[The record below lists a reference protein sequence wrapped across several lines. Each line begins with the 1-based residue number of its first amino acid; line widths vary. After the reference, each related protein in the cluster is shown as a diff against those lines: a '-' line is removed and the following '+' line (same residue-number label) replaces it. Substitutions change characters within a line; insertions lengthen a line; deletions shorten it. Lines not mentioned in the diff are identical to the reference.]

1 MMLSRVADAIYWM
14 SRYLERAENIARL
27 IDVDLQLML
36 DKATE
41 EQAQWEPLASIT
53 GDVKWF
59 HEKYGPATQES
70 ITKFL
75 TFDREYPNSI
85 ISCLTAARENARSI
99 RDVISSEFWQETNR
113 FYLTVNDSK
122 AEEEAGLRPHQF
134 YEQLRRHGYL
144 CNGVCDFTMTH
155 NDGWHFSQV
164 GRLLERADKT
174 TRILDVKYFMLL
186 PKPDDVGRPIDVIQ
200 WSAVLNSASA
210 FEMHRRRYR
219 EIQPTNVAEFLIAAR
234 GFPRSIYF
242 SLDKAE
248 ISLRAITGSPPGTFV
263 NEVEQKLGA
272 LRAELSFVNV
282 SEIVSSGLHEFLD
295 NLQRRMNAIDN
306 AMQAAYFAIQPISN
320 PAELD
325 NSATVTKINIQE
337 SVQ

>member
-14 SRYLERAENIARL
+14 SRYLERAENIARF
-27 IDVDLQLML
+27 IDVNLHLML
-36 DKATE
+36 EQAKE
-41 EQAQWEPLASIT
+41 EHAQWEPLASIT

-59 HEKYGPATQES
+59 REKYGPASRES
-70 ITKFL
+70 ITRFL
-75 TFDREYPNSI
+75 TFDREYKNSI

-113 FYLTVNDSK
+113 FYLTVNDPK
-122 AEEEAGLRPHQF
+122 AEEEARLRPHKF
-134 YEQLRRHGYL
+134 YEELRRHGAL
-144 CNGVCDFTMTH
+144 CNGACDFTMTH

-200 WSAVLNSASA
+200 WSAVLSSASA
-210 FEMHRRRYR
+210 FEMHRRKYM
-219 EIQPTNVAEFLIAAR
+219 EIQPANVAEFLILDR

-248 ISLRAITGSPPGTFV
+248 ISLRAISGSSPGTFE
-263 NEVEQKLGA
+263 NKAEQKLGA
-272 LRAELSFVNV
+272 LRAELSFMNVNDII
-282 SEIVSSGLHEFLD
+282 SQGLHEFLD
-295 NLQRRMNAIDN
+295 NLQSRMNAVDD
-306 AMQAAYFAIQPISN
+306 AMYAVYFALQPISG
-320 PAELD
+320 PD
-325 NSATVTKINIQE
+325 INGGAQ
-337 SVQ
+337 